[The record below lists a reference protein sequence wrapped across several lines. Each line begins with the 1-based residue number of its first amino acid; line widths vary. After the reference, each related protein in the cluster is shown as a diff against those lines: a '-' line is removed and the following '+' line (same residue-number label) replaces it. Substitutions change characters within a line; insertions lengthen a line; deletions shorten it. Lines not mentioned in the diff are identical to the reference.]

1 MGPPNVTAAVHGT
14 ELPPKTTER
23 SDAPDVELTG
33 YRKWLS
39 DNLMLLVTLSG
50 VLLGVIL
57 GLSLRPLHLDGDS
70 IMLISYPGELFMRVL
85 KLMIL
90 PLVISSLIAGS
101 ASLNAKMNGK
111 IALRT
116 LIYFAS
122 TSLFNAA
129 LGIALVLLIHPGNPD
144 LHNADDRAT
153 DRKAV
158 KLLDSLLDLGR
169 NIFPDNLFQ
178 ASIQQAHTVY
188 LAKPS
193 VLRSGF
199 NETTLNDT
207 AVALIHGVQGV
218 EALHQH
224 QQQHQRLEVM
234 EEVTLVRDVQYRSG
248 TNTLGIVFFCLVFG
262 TFLGTIGQKG
272 QVVVDF
278 FAAVFEVIM
287 KMVTCVMW
295 MTPIGIS
302 SVIAGKILSVDNLGL
317 VMAQLVW
324 FIITVAIG
332 VLLYQLLVMQAL
344 YFVFVRRNP
353 FKFYK
358 GLIEPML
365 TAFATASTAAALPI
379 TFRCMNEKLRMDPR
393 ITRFVLP
400 IGCNINMDGTALF
413 IAVASIFIAQMS
425 GMVLGFGELLTVLL
439 TSTAASMSSASVPS
453 AALVLLLVVLTAID
467 APVQD
472 VTLLFAVDWFV
483 DRIRTTNNMLGD
495 CYAAAVVE
503 ELSRKELMALDAAA
517 VNYQDLNAST
527 PNGHGLLEGQTELE
541 ATSKSVL
548 SDAVVVD
555 MSAVMNNVNHSN
567 RRV

>member
-1 MGPPNVTAAVHGT
+1 RTMERSGKFSDYLFAKMGPPTAT

-23 SDAPDVELTG
+23 SDAPVELTG
-33 YRKWLS
+33 YRRWLS

-50 VLLGVIL
+50 VLLGVVL
-57 GLSLRPLHLDGDS
+57 GLSLRPLHLHGDS

-116 LIYFAS
+116 LVYFAS
-122 TSLFNAA
+122 TSFFNAA

-144 LHNADDRAT
+144 LHNADDRST
-153 DRKAV
+153 DKRAV
-158 KLLDSLLDLGR
+158 NLLDSLLDLGR
-169 NIFPDNLFQ
+169 NVFPDNLFQ

-188 LAKPS
+188 LPKPS
-193 VLRSGF
+193 IAHAF
-199 NETTLNDT
+199 NETFNDT
-207 AVALIHGVQGV
+207 LVSGV
-218 EALHQH
+218 EA
-224 QQQHQRLEVM
+224 QRQAEDLA
-234 EEVTLVRDVQYRSG
+234 EEVVLVRDVQYRSG

-278 FAAVFEVIM
+278 FAAIFEVIM

-295 MTPIGIS
+295 LTPVGIS
-302 SVIAGKILSVDNLGL
+302 SVIAGKILSVDDLGL
-317 VMAQLVW
+317 VMAQLMW
-324 FIITVAIG
+324 FIITVALG
-332 VLLYQLLVMQAL
+332 VFIYQFVVMQAI
-344 YFVFVRRNP
+344 YFVVVRRNP
-353 FKFYK
+353 FKFYA
-358 GLIEPML
+358 GLIQAML

-379 TFRCMNEKLRMDPR
+379 TFRCMNEKLRVDPR

-400 IGCNINMDGTALF
+400 IGCNINMDGTALY
-413 IAVASIFIAQMS
+413 ISVASIFIAQMS

-439 TSTAASMSSASVPS
+439 TATAASMSSASVPS

-495 CYAAAVVE
+495 CYTAAIVE
-503 ELSRKELMALDAAA
+503 ELSRKELMALDAAS
-517 VNYQDLNAST
+517 VNYPDMPAGT
-527 PNGHGLLEGQTELE
+527 PNGHSHDGGLLEGQTEL
-541 ATSKSVL
+541 TMTDS
-548 SDAVVVD
+548 VVVD
-555 MSAVMNNVNHSN
+555 MSAVMNNVSLQQEHSN